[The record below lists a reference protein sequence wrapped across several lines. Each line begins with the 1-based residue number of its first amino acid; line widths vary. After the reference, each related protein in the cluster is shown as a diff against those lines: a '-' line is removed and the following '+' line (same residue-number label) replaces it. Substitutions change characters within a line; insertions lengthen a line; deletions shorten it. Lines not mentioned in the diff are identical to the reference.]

1 MGGGAGARLGGVGR
15 WAGVRS
21 ERQLHAAAHPPPHQG
36 LPSPPEPQVTRGPA
50 RGTAIPRLQLSQGA
64 CRLAS
69 PQWFL
74 SPSQYRKIC
83 SQTRTPSTSMKAFS
97 RSQESIFTNSSSR
110 RSTVCG
116 NSSNVLRTCV
126 WGQSHMRHVS
136 AASSLPRP
144 VPQRWKGDRDTGARR
159 AVSSEHAAQVAARCS
174 ARPKPAYRLERDGS
188 EKAQLPTAAVC
199 GRTAAAAAEECV
211 RGPAVGADVPEVFA
225 TRLERVAPCEA
236 PRGRHPRP
244 GRGRGRRER
253 WRRPGRRR
261 RRRGRRW

>member
-21 ERQLHAAAHPPPHQG
+21 ERQLHAAAHPPPPQG
-36 LPSPPEPQVTRGPA
+36 LPSPPEPLVTRRPA
-50 RGTAIPRLQLSQGA
+50 TAIPRRLSPRVAAMVPVALPVQEDLLPDAHPVHLDEGLLPVPRVDLHKFELQTQHRVRQQLK
-64 CRLAS
+64 RLAHLCGGTIAYAARQRCVQ
-69 PQWFL
+69 P
-74 SPSQYRKIC
+74 PS
-83 SQTRTPSTSMKAFS
+83 
-97 RSQESIFTNSSSR
+97 
-110 RSTVCG
+110 
-116 NSSNVLRTCV
+116 
-126 WGQSHMRHVS
+126 
-136 AASSLPRP
+136 PRP
-144 VPQRWKGDRDTGARR
+144 AALEGDRDTGARR

-211 RGPAVGADVPEVFA
+211 RGPAVGADVPEVCA